1 MSGHNKWSSIKH
13 RKGRQD
19 VKRSKMFTKVI
30 KELTIA
36 ARFGGGD
43 PGGNPRLRRAID
55 EARSIN
61 MPADN
66 IDRAIKKGTGELEG
80 VSYEELTYEGVGAGG
95 TLVLVEV
102 LTDNRNRTSA
112 EVRKV
117 FERNGGQMGQVGSA
131 GWAFDQKGVVR
142 VARDAATEEQL
153 FEIAVGAGAE
163 DLRGE
168 DEQWVVTTDRTDLDV
183 VRDAIDAAG
192 IPVSG
197 SKLEQIAKLDKELG
211 GEEGK
216 TNVGLLEALD
226 DHDDVQNVYSDFTP
240 SEELIAELDA

>member
-19 VKRSKMFTKVI
+19 AKRGKVFTKII
-30 KELTIA
+30 KEITIA
-36 ARFGGGD
+36 ARAGGGD
-43 PGGNPRLRRAID
+43 PGGNARLRRAID
-55 EARSIN
+55 EARANN

-80 VSYEELTYEGVGAGG
+80 VSYEELTYEGVGPGG
-95 TLVLVEV
+95 TLVMVEV
-102 LTDNRNRTSA
+102 TTDNRNRTNA
-112 EVRKV
+112 EVRKL
-117 FERNGGQMGQVGSA
+117 FERHGGTLGQGGSA

-142 VARDAATEEQL
+142 VAREAATEERL

-168 DEQWVVTTDRTDLDV
+168 EERWVITCARNDLDV
-183 VRDAIDAAG
+183 IRDAVDAAG
-192 IPVSG
+192 IPVAE

-216 TNVGLLEALD
+216 ANLTLLEVLD
-226 DHDDVQNVYSDFTP
+226 DHDDVNQVFSDFTP
-240 SEELIAELDA
+240 TEELLAELDD